1 MKKAFSVLLA
11 LTLALG
17 VAQAQPSLTLYTG
30 RSQAL
35 VDKLVQQFQKDTGI
49 KVNVRYG
56 RDAEILAALQEEGS
70 RSPADVFWANTSGA
84 LEEAVKRNLLI
95 QLPASL
101 TRQPQEFVPSNGR
114 WVPVSVRFRVAA
126 YNPAKVKDSDFPASV
141 MDLPKVAKFKGR
153 IGWTPTYSSFQD
165 FITAMRVVKGEA
177 ATKAWLQAMIAA
189 GAKAYPSNPPMLE
202 AMQAGE
208 IDVALTNHYYIQRI
222 LAGVEEG
229 EYEGKEESEEEEK
242 KELAAKEAKAGVA
255 THYFAPGDVGG
266 LALVTGAGILAS
278 SKNGANATRFLNY
291 LLSKKA
297 QPYFVD
303 EVREYPVIAG
313 VSVAKGMLPF
323 SNAIRLSPKI
333 DFAKLTDLEGTLKLL
348 REVGLL

>member
-1 MKKAFSVLLA
+1 MKKVFSVLLA
-11 LTLALG
+11 SALALG
-17 VAQAQPSLTLYTG
+17 VAQAQQSLTLYTG

-84 LEEAVKRNLLI
+84 LEEAVKRNLLV

-101 TRQPQEFVPSNGR
+101 TRQPQEFVPSHGR

-126 YNPAKVKDSDFPASV
+126 YNPTKVKDSDFPASV

-222 LAGVEEG
+222 LAGVGEG

-242 KELAAKEAKAGVA
+242 KSWPRARPRLGWA
-255 THYFAPGDVGG
+255 THYFAPGRRGRSGPGDGCRHLG
-266 LALVTGAGILAS
+266 YQQASDQCHPFPQLPAFEKGPALLCG
-278 SKNGANATRFLNY
+278 
-291 LLSKKA
+291 
-297 QPYFVD
+297 
-303 EVREYPVIAG
+303 
-313 VSVAKGMLPF
+313 
-323 SNAIRLSPKI
+323 
-333 DFAKLTDLEGTLKLL
+333 
-348 REVGLL
+348 

>member
-1 MKKAFSVLLA
+1 MLRTFSALVALM
-11 LTLALG
+11 LTLGA
-17 VAQAQPSLTLYTG
+17 AQAQSSLTLYTG

-35 VDKLVQQFQKDTGI
+35 VDKLVQEFQRDTGI

-56 RDAEILAALQEEGS
+56 RDAEILAALQEEGG

-84 LEEAVKRNLLI
+84 LEEAVKRNLLAP
-95 QLPASL
+95 LPASL

-126 YNPAKVKDSDFPASV
+126 YNPAKVKGSEFPASV

-165 FITAMRVVKGEA
+165 FITAMRVLKGEE
-177 ATKAWLQAMIAA
+177 ATKAWLRAMIAA
-189 GAKAYPSNPPMLE
+189 GAKAYPSNPAMLE
-202 AMQAGE
+202 ALRAGE
-208 IDVALTNHYYIQRI
+208 IDLALTNHYYIQRI
-222 LAGVEEG
+222 LAGVKEG
-229 EYEGKEESEEEEK
+229 EYEGKEESEEEAQK
-242 KELAAKEAKAGVA
+242 TLAAREAKAGVA

-266 LALVTGAGILAS
+266 LALVTGAGMLTS
-278 SKNGANATRFLNY
+278 SKNQTNALRFLNY
-291 LLSKKA
+291 LLSKGA

-313 VSVAKGMLPF
+313 VRVARGMLPF
-323 SNAIRLSPKI
+323 AQALRLSPKL